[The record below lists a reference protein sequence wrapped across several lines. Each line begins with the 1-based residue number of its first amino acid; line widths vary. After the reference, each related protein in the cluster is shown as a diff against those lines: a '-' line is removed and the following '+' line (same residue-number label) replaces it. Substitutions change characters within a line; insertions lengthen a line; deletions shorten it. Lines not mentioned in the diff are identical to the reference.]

1 MHVKFMIAFDLID
14 MFMFCYNNYGDVKT
28 KKYMDFPK
36 HVTPSIPFYLIIL
49 RFLYF
54 LELLQ
59 KKN

>member
-1 MHVKFMIAFDLID
+1 MIAFDLID
-14 MFMFCYNNYGDVKT
+14 IFMFCYNNYGDVKT